1 MMKKFFSIKPI
12 LRRYSTCGYFKGIC
26 LIELTLGCLLMFLIA
41 PCASETSEPIKVA
54 VIMSQTGIAIDSN
67 KPGIEGAQLAIDE
80 INSHRGVM
88 GRPMEM
94 ILIDNQSSPLRSK
107 IAAQEAVNR
116 NVTAVIGAIWSSHSM
131 VMASVLQEAKIP
143 MITPASTKP
152 EVTRIGDY
160 IFRAC
165 FIDSFQGKVM
175 ARFAYSDLG
184 GRTSIVMGNLNEEYS
199 MTLTEYFETF
209 FTHIGGKV
217 LYHGNYKGKAVDF
230 KDILIEAKKF
240 NPDVFFIPGYARDS
254 GLLVKQAVKMGVK
267 TTFLGCD
274 GWDGPIYKYAGNAL
288 NGSYFSNHWHPKVQ
302 FTKSLHFLKVYREKY
317 GMKEVTVTAPLT
329 YDAVMLLADAIG
341 RANSLEREKIRNAIA
356 ETKNFQGSTGT
367 ITLDQN
373 GDPKNKEAS
382 IIKCEKGKFV
392 FLKSVRP

>member
-1 MMKKFFSIKPI
+1 MYRFFKEIRMIK
-12 LRRYSTCGYFKGIC
+12 LS
-26 LIELTLGCLLMFLIA
+26 LGCLLMFLIA
-41 PCASETSEPIKVA
+41 PCASEASEPIKVA
-54 VIMSQTGIAIDSN
+54 VIMSQTGIAIDQN
-67 KPGIEGAQLAIDE
+67 KPAIEGARLAIDE
-80 INSHRGVM
+80 INSHGGVM

-116 NVTAVIGAIWSSHSM
+116 NVTAVIGAIWSSHSLA
-131 VMASVLQEAKIP
+131 MATILQKAKIP

-160 IFRAC
+160 IFRVC

-175 ARFAYSDLG
+175 AKFAYSDLG
-184 GRTSIVMGNLNEEYS
+184 GHTSIVMGNLNEEYS
-199 MTLTEYFETF
+199 MTLAEYFENF
-209 FTHIGGKV
+209 FKHIGGKV
-217 LYHGNYKGKAVDF
+217 LFHGNYKGKAVDF
-230 KDILIEAKKF
+230 KDILRKAKKF
-240 NPDVFFIPGYARDS
+240 NPDVFFIPGYSRDS

-274 GWDGPIYKYAGNAL
+274 GWDGPIYKYAGSTL

-302 FTKSLHFLKVYREKY
+302 FTKSRHFLKIYREKY
-317 GMKEVTVTAPLT
+317 GIKEVTVTAPLT
-329 YDAVMLLADAIG
+329 YDAVMLLANAIG
-341 RANSLEREKIRNAIA
+341 RAGCLEKEKIRNAIA

-367 ITLDQN
+367 ITFDQN

-392 FLKSVRP
+392 FLKSVKP

>member
-1 MMKKFFSIKPI
+1 
-12 LRRYSTCGYFKGIC
+12 
-26 LIELTLGCLLMFLIA
+26 
-41 PCASETSEPIKVA
+41 
-54 VIMSQTGIAIDSN
+54 MSQSGIVFDEN
-67 KPGIEGAQLAIDE
+67 KPAIECVRLAFDE
-80 INSHRGVM
+80 INSHGGVI

-116 NVTAVIGAIWSSHSM
+116 NVTAVIGAIWSSHSIA
-131 VMASVLQEAKIP
+131 MANVLQEAKIP

-175 ARFAYSDLG
+175 ARFAYSDLS

-199 MTLTEYFETF
+199 MTLAEYFEKF
-209 FTHIGGKV
+209 FKHIGGKV

-230 KDILIEAKKF
+230 KDILRKAKKF
-240 NPDVFFIPGYARDS
+240 NPDVFFIPGYSRDS

-274 GWDGPIYKYAGNAL
+274 GWDGPIYKYAGSTL
-288 NGSYFSNHWHPKVQ
+288 NGSYFSTHWHPKVQ
-302 FTKSLHFLKVYREKY
+302 FAKSQHLQKMYRKKC
-317 GMKEVTVTAPLT
+317 GMKEIHVTVPLA

-341 RANSLEREKIRNAIA
+341 RAGCLERDKIRNAIA
-356 ETKNFQGSTGT
+356 ETNNFQGATGT

-373 GDPKNKEAS
+373 GDPKNKEVS

-392 FLKSVRP
+392 FVKSVRP

>member
-1 MMKKFFSIKPI
+1 MC
-12 LRRYSTCGYFKGIC
+12 RYSREIF

-41 PCASETSEPIKVA
+41 PCASEASEPIKVA
-54 VIMSQTGIAIDSN
+54 VILSQTGIAIDQN
-67 KPGIEGAQLAIDE
+67 KPAIEGARLAVDE
-80 INSHRGVM
+80 INSHGGVI

-116 NVTAVIGAIWSSHSM
+116 NVTAVIGAIWSSHSIA
-131 VMASVLQEAKIP
+131 MASILQEAKIP
-143 MITPASTKP
+143 MITPASTEP

-160 IFRAC
+160 IFRVC

-175 ARFAYSDLG
+175 ARFAYSDIG

-199 MTLTEYFETF
+199 MTLAEYFETF
-209 FTHIGGKV
+209 FKNIGGKV

-230 KDILIEAKKF
+230 KNILIEAKKF
-240 NPDVFFIPGYARDS
+240 NPDVFFIPGYSRDS
-254 GLLVKQAVKMGVK
+254 GLLVKQAVKMGIK

-274 GWDGPIYKYAGNAL
+274 GWDGPIYKYAGNVL

-302 FTKSLHFLKVYREKY
+302 FTKSRHFLKIYREKY
-317 GMKEVTVTAPLT
+317 GIKEVRVTAPLA
-329 YDAVMLLADAIG
+329 YDAVMLLADAID
-341 RANSLEREKIRNAIA
+341 RAGCLERDKIRNAIA

-367 ITLDQN
+367 IAFDQN
-373 GDPKNKEAS
+373 GDPTNKEVS
-382 IIKCEKGKFV
+382 LIKCEKGKFV
-392 FLKSVRP
+392 FLKSVKP

>member
-1 MMKKFFSIKPI
+1 MC
-12 LRRYSTCGYFKGIC
+12 RYFKGIF
-26 LIELTLGCLLMFLIA
+26 LIKLTLGCLLIFSMA
-41 PCASETSEPIKVA
+41 PCASEASGPIKVA
-54 VIMSQTGIAIDSN
+54 VIMSQTGIAIDQN
-67 KPGIEGAQLAIDE
+67 KPAIEGARLAVDE
-80 INSHRGVM
+80 INSRGGVL

-116 NVTAVIGAIWSSHSM
+116 NVTAVIGSIWSSHT
-131 VMASVLQEAKIP
+131 MAIATVLQKAKIP
-143 MITPASTKP
+143 MITPSSTKP
-152 EVTRIGDY
+152 AITRIGDY

-199 MTLTEYFETF
+199 LALAEYFEKF
-209 FTHIGGKV
+209 FKHLGGKV
-217 LYHGNYKGKAVDF
+217 LYRGNYKGKAVDF
-230 KDILIEAKKF
+230 KDILTEAKKF
-240 NPDVFFIPGYARDS
+240 NPDVFFIPGYSRDS
-254 GLLVKQAVKMGVK
+254 GLLVKQAVKMGIK
-267 TTFLGCD
+267 TTFLGGD
-274 GWDGPIYKYAGNAL
+274 AWDGPIYKYAGNAL

-302 FTKSLHFLKVYREKY
+302 FVKSQHVQKMYRKKY
-317 GMKEVTVTAPLT
+317 GKKQIRVFVPLT

-341 RANSLEREKIRNAIA
+341 RAGCLEREKIRDAIA

-367 ITLDQN
+367 ITFDQN
-373 GDPKNKEAS
+373 GDPQNKEAS

-392 FLKSVRP
+392 FLKSVKP